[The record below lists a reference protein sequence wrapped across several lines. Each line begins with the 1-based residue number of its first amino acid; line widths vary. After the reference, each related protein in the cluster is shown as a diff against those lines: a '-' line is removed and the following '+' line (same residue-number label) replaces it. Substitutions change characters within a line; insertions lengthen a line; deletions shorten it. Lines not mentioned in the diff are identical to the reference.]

1 MKGFTPKVV
10 VAVMGVVAL
19 LCASCREQELPG
31 EKESRVIAAENM
43 QLKRE
48 LARRDQEI
56 AKLKAQHLKE
66 MKQQQAELA
75 KCVQRKEAL
84 EKQLQQNVKE
94 QVEGVLTEVVEES
107 SRLQQQIKEL
117 KAEIENMRQQIQ
129 VKPKPVEA
137 P

>member
-1 MKGFTPKVV
+1 MKVFMPKA
-10 VAVMGVVAL
+10 AVLVIGIVAL
-19 LCASCREQELPG
+19 FCASCRQQELPG
-31 EKESRVIAAENM
+31 EKKSRAIAAENM
-43 QLKRE
+43 QLKQD

-56 AKLKAQHLKE
+56 AKLKAQYEKQ

-94 QVEGVLTEVVEES
+94 QVEGVVTTVVEENAK
-107 SRLQQQIKEL
+107 LQQEIKTL
-117 KAEIENMRQQIQ
+117 KAEIEKMRGQIQ
-129 VKPKPVEA
+129 SKPKPPEA

>member
-1 MKGFTPKVV
+1 MPKA
-10 VAVMGVVAL
+10 AVLVIGIVAL
-19 LCASCREQELPG
+19 FCASCRQQELPG
-31 EKESRVIAAENM
+31 EKKSRAIAAENM
-43 QLKRE
+43 QLKQD

-56 AKLKAQHLKE
+56 AKLKAQYEKQ

-94 QVEGVLTEVVEES
+94 QVEGVVTTVVEENAK
-107 SRLQQQIKEL
+107 LQQEIKTL
-117 KAEIENMRQQIQ
+117 KAEIEKMRGQIQ
-129 VKPKPVEA
+129 SKPKPPEA